1 MRMRACSAIALA
13 LLTVGCLH
21 YQPRPIS
28 PADLAAAFAAR
39 SLRDPGLADYLT
51 ANHEPVPA
59 PGGPWGLRALTL
71 AAFYYQPALD
81 VARADLA
88 AARAGQT
95 TAAQRENPAIA
106 PSVGYDTTTPVH
118 TISPW
123 ILGFNLDIP
132 LRTVGK
138 RRHLMAAA
146 AGVAE
151 AARFNLASVA
161 WGVRSGVRSALV
173 ELFAATRTEKLLAE
187 QETILAENAKLLDR
201 QLDAGELSP
210 FDATQAHLALT
221 AARLARQDAAARRQA
236 ARARLASAIG
246 VSVDAIADLPIDF
259 AGIENTAMEV
269 PETAV
274 RREAL
279 LNRADVLGALAEYD
293 ASQAALAFEI
303 ASQYPDLHLGPGYEF
318 DQGDDKWFLAVSL
331 PLPIV
336 NRNRGPI
343 AEAEAR
349 RKAAAAR
356 FVAVQA
362 EAMGQIDRAVQAYEA
377 ARQSVATATAIGVD
391 LSHQEKAAQARF
403 QAGEISRLELG
414 SLRLELVTAELAR
427 LDAKVRAETAL
438 GQLEDAM
445 QRSAEPLEWSEEAPA
460 RHELPRSGG
469 AGQ

>member
-1 MRMRACSAIALA
+1 MRMRSCSAIALA

-28 PADLAAAFAAR
+28 PADSAAAFAAR
-39 SLRDPGLADYLT
+39 SLRDPGLADFLT

-59 PGGPWGLRALTL
+59 PGAPWGLRALTL
-71 AAFYYQPALD
+71 AAFYFQPALD

-88 AARAGQT
+88 AARAGRT
-95 TAAQRENPAIA
+95 TAAQRENPAVA
-106 PSVGYDTTTPVH
+106 PSVGYDTTTPVR

-132 LRTVGK
+132 LRTAGK
-138 RRHLMAAA
+138 RQHLMAAA
-146 AGVAE
+146 AAVAD
-151 AARFNLASVA
+151 ASRFNLASVA
-161 WGVRSGVRSALV
+161 WGVRSAVRAALV
-173 ELFAATRTEKLLAE
+173 QLWAATRSEDLLAR
-187 QETILAENAKLLDR
+187 QEGILAENAKLLDA
-201 QLDAGELSP
+201 QLAAGEVSP

-221 AARLARQDAAARRQA
+221 SARLARQDAAARREA
-236 ARARLASAIG
+236 ASAQLASAVG
-246 VSVDAIADLPIDF
+246 VSVGAIADLPIDF
-259 AGIENTAMEV
+259 ADIEETNAKV
-269 PETAV
+269 PEVAA

-293 ASQAALAFEI
+293 ASQAVLAFEI
-303 ASQYPDLHLGPGYEF
+303 ARQYPDLHLGPGYEY
-318 DQGDDKWFLAVSL
+318 DQGDKKWFLALSL

-343 AEAEAR
+343 ADAEAGR
-349 RKAAAAR
+349 EAAAAR
-356 FVAVQA
+356 FEAIQA
-362 EAMGQIDRAVQAYEA
+362 NAMSQIDRAVQAYEA
-377 ARQSVATATAIGVD
+377 ARRSVATATAIGVD

-427 LDAKVRAETAL
+427 LDAKVRAEIAL

-445 QRSAEPLEWSEEAPA
+445 QRSAEPLEWAEKAPA